1 LLVALALATADWIHI
16 SIAAVIVSII
26 MILVGVITINE
37 AYKSIDWQSVF
48 LIGGMLPLGV
58 AMETSNAAKFLADWI
73 LALMSGV
80 GPLGILLG
88 LYILSGLMTQAM
100 SNAAT
105 TVLLAP
111 IAINI
116 ALDLGADPRA
126 FLMTVVVAA
135 SASFLTPIAHQ
146 SNILVFGPGGY
157 KFTDF
162 TKVGLGLTL
171 LYMVLVAFALPLI
184 WPLFP

>member
-1 LLVALALATADWIHI
+1 MTWL
-16 SIAAVIVSII
+16 
-26 MILVGVITINE
+26 
-37 AYKSIDWQSVF
+37 
-48 LIGGMLPLGV
+48 
-58 AMETSNAAKFLADWI
+58 
-73 LALMSGV
+73 
-80 GPLGILLG
+80 GPLAILLG
-88 LYILSGLMTQAM
+88 LYIFAALMTQAM

-116 ALDLGADPRA
+116 ALDLGADPRS
-126 FLMTVVVAA
+126 FLMAVVIAA

-162 TKVGLGLTL
+162 VKVGFGLTI
-171 LYMVLVAFALPLI
+171 LYMVLVALVLPI
-184 WPLFP
+184 VWPLFP

>member
-1 LLVALALATADWIHI
+1 
-16 SIAAVIVSII
+16 
-26 MILVGVITINE
+26 
-37 AYKSIDWQSVF
+37 
-48 LIGGMLPLGV
+48 
-58 AMETSNAAKFLADWI
+58 
-73 LALMSGV
+73 
-80 GPLGILLG
+80 
-88 LYILSGLMTQAM
+88 
-100 SNAAT
+100 
-105 TVLLAP
+105 VLLAP

>member
-1 LLVALALATADWIHI
+1 
-16 SIAAVIVSII
+16 
-26 MILVGVITINE
+26 
-37 AYKSIDWQSVF
+37 
-48 LIGGMLPLGV
+48 
-58 AMETSNAAKFLADWI
+58 
-73 LALMSGV
+73 MSGV